1 MRFLANENIPY
12 EAILTLRDKGHDV
25 LWIRVEAPGSSDAD
39 VLKRAIVEER
49 ILVTFDKDFGEL
61 AFRSRLPAQCGII
74 LLRIPE
80 RSPAYIAKIIAAA
93 IESRTDWEGHF
104 SVIEEQRIRMK
115 KLRS

>member
-12 EAILTLRDKGHDV
+12 DAILALRDKGHDV
-25 LWIRVEAPGSSDAD
+25 LWIRAEAPGSNDAD
-39 VLKRAIVEER
+39 VLKRAIAEER
-49 ILVTFDKDFGEL
+49 ILVTFDKDFGDL

-80 RSPAYIAKIIAAA
+80 RSPAYIAKIITTA

-104 SVIEEQRIRMK
+104 SVIEEQRMRMK
-115 KLRS
+115 KF

>member
-12 EAILTLRDKGHDV
+12 DAILALRDKGQDV
-25 LWIRVEAPGSSDAD
+25 LWIHTEAPGSNDAD
-39 VLKRAIVEER
+39 VLKRAVAEER
-49 ILVTFDKDFGEL
+49 IVITFDKDFGEL
-61 AFRSRLPAQCGII
+61 AFHSRLPAQCGII

-80 RSPAYIAKIIAAA
+80 QSPAYIAKIIATA

-115 KLRS
+115 KL